1 MLCEAEKKKRT
12 SLKNST
18 SLIIELK
25 TSMRVRTRKQNRVQS
40 SPVGFTK
47 MQHWHRGLRKMVAT
61 AVCTDWQI
69 RVESS
74 PVLLSQEP
82 WCRVFYIHLQWSGV
96 TEEMDV
102 EKLVLLVKDHEVIYD
117 ASFVNTRTASYIDDD
132 DVHNNKNSS
141 ITNNSSNVFIVIR
154 YSI

>member
-1 MLCEAEKKKRT
+1 
-12 SLKNST
+12 
-18 SLIIELK
+18 
-25 TSMRVRTRKQNRVQS
+25 
-40 SPVGFTK
+40 
-47 MQHWHRGLRKMVAT
+47 
-61 AVCTDWQI
+61 
-69 RVESS
+69 
-74 PVLLSQEP
+74 
-82 WCRVFYIHLQWSGV
+82 
-96 TEEMDV
+96 MDV